1 MFPCFRAE
9 EQQVF
14 SLRGIRSVF
23 LTGESLEGKCCLLYT
38 SQEGLLELYKK
49 IRPGEPLAVDSA
61 ESLITSMFFDPR
73 RYDLA
78 KVGRRCV

>member
-23 LTGESLEGKCCLLYT
+23 LTGESLEGKCA
-38 SQEGLLELYKK
+38 K
-49 IRPGEPLAVDSA
+49 LAEKCRISERKYRKD
-61 ESLITSMFFDPR
+61 T
-73 RYDLA
+73 
-78 KVGRRCV
+78 